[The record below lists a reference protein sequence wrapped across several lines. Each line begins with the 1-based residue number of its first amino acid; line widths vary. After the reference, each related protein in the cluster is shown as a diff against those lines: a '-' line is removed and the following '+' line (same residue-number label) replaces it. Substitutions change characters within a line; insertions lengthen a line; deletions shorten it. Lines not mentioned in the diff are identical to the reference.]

1 MKESVLTDFYEAPQ
15 PMTAY
20 DPRSSSFYAMDCE
33 FVYTTWGKAPARITV
48 VDQYGADVIDCVFHP
63 DHDLVDPNTQYSGLS
78 EEEIEGSRMTLREQ
92 QITNV
97 GFCVSHFLIDY
108 TNYNEIAHTSGMMSY
123 PCCGKPLGVAGCS
136 YSNSHVTDTM
146 KESVLTDFYE
156 APQPMTAYDPRSSSF
171 YAMDCEF
178 VYTTWGKEPAR
189 ITVVDQYGADVI
201 DCVFHPDH
209 DLVDPNTQYS
219 GLSEEEIEESR
230 MTLRE
235 VNAFCYVF
243 ESVTCTKLMAVV
255 VLQCVAYH

>member
-1 MKESVLTDFYEAPQ
+1 MS
-15 PMTAY
+15 
-20 DPRSSSFYAMDCE
+20 
-33 FVYTTWGKAPARITV
+33 
-48 VDQYGADVIDCVFHP
+48 
-63 DHDLVDPNTQYSGLS
+63 DLL
-78 EEEIEGSRMTLREQ
+78 
-92 QITNV
+92 
-97 GFCVSHFLIDY
+97 
-108 TNYNEIAHTSGMMSY
+108 TSGMISY

-136 YSNSHVTDTM
+136 YSNSHVTETM
-146 KESVLTDFYE
+146 KESVLADFYE

-235 VNAFCYVF
+235 ARDLLFEVVNSNTILIGHGLENDLKALRIVHD
-243 ESVTCTKLMAVV
+243 AVV
-255 VLQCVAYH
+255 DTSVLFRLVFSFFYWRINDKNPIASSNGFEVEEVSDDEAL